1 LYIWLNQKDQID
13 QSNQPLALQA
23 TEKSVQCT
31 HAFIGLAFLVVDPHV
46 RLDHIRL

>member
-1 LYIWLNQKDQID
+1 MNQTNQKD

-31 HAFIGLAFLVVDPHV
+31 HAFIGLAFLVVDPHL
-46 RLDHIRL
+46 RLDHIRM